1 MYKVINTING
11 EIETIE
17 TLEEVKEH
25 INSELEHFNYFEKFK
40 PYTEDDF
47 IIEEI
52 VPCSNCVE
60 GVIQSI
66 KSCGKPMSEC
76 CGGCYDESD
85 CEDCD
90 GEGVILKDVNQC

>member
-66 KSCGKPMSEC
+66 KSCGKPMAEC

-90 GEGVILKDVNQC
+90 GEGVILKDVA